1 MSTREISLSGGE
13 IAIIKAL
20 GTSGSAVAGDTLV
33 GRMDSLEDAELIDTL
48 LGLIAQDYV
57 ESDRSTFR
65 TIDDVNRATFKT
77 EQPNTSRTCAAP
89 SARNARNARSAAA
102 ARSLRRSAGF
112 VLASGHGMR

>member
-33 GRMDSLEDAELIDTL
+33 GRMDSLEEAELIDTL

-65 TIDDVNRATFKT
+65 SIDDVNRATFKT
-77 EQPNTSRTCAAP
+77 NSQHIKDLRGALSPQRKEREKRRRRT
-89 SARNARNARSAAA
+89 
-102 ARSLRRSAGF
+102 
-112 VLASGHGMR
+112 